1 MCLAM
6 HFKVVRRLWSSSQYK
21 QQGRDVVDEV
31 DITPVNQ
38 FRKTKE
44 MYFEEKFSYSHSK
57 RRAKN
62 GVKGRGA
69 FGKSAAG
76 GEYKDTTLAICQK
89 ASTLGISDHEAPQ
102 EKRGPDLHL

>member
-1 MCLAM
+1 
-6 HFKVVRRLWSSSQYK
+6 
-21 QQGRDVVDEV
+21 
-31 DITPVNQ
+31 
-38 FRKTKE
+38 

-102 EKRGPDLHL
+102 EKRRATDLVSRKQISQSRWLNAM